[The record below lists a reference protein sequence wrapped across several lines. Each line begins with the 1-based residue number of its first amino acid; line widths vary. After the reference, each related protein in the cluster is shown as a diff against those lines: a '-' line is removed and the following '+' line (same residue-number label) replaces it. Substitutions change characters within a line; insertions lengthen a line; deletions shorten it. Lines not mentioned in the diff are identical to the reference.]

1 MEKCEHAQL
10 QSVKQLG
17 GPTLIMCT
25 KCNQI
30 LKVLKK

>member
-1 MEKCEHAQL
+1 MGKCEHQHVQKVQQ
-10 QSVKQLG
+10 QS

-30 LKVLKK
+30 LKVIKG